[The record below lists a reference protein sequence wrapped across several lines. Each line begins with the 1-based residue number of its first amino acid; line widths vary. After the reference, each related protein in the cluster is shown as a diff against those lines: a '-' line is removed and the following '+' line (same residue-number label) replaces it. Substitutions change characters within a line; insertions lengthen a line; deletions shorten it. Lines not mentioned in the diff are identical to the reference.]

1 MYILQELIYA
11 KNISAALEKYIYD
24 QVCKCNISVFPLM
37 FTCNSNT
44 KAVYSVKITG
54 YMARN
59 VQQYLYNYHLTKQLD
74 LQITTLYVCD
84 QFCEQSQDDH
94 DVELTAVDD
103 NTNNTVTYSDDHTI
117 AISLAS
123 CALAL
128 LVIAILS
135 VLIYR

>member
-1 MYILQELIYA
+1 
-11 KNISAALEKYIYD
+11 
-24 QVCKCNISVFPLM
+24 M

-44 KAVYSVKITG
+44 KAVYSVEITG

-59 VQQYLYNYHLTKQLD
+59 VQQYLYSYHLTKQLD
-74 LQITTLYVCD
+74 LQIATLYVCD
-84 QFCEQSQDDH
+84 QFCEQNDDDH

-103 NTNNTVTYSDDHTI
+103 NTNTTVTYNDDHTI

-128 LVIAILS
+128 LVIAIVS

>member
-1 MYILQELIYA
+1 MYA

-24 QVCKCNISVFPLM
+24 QVCKCNVSVFSLM

-44 KAVYSVKITG
+44 KAVYSVQITG
-54 YMARN
+54 YRARN
-59 VQQYLYNYHLTKQLD
+59 VQQYLYNYHLTKQID
-74 LQITTLYVCD
+74 LQIATLYVCD
-84 QFCEQSQDDH
+84 QFCEQNGDH
-94 DVELTAVDD
+94 EVELKAMNDD
-103 NTNNTVTYSDDHTI
+103 NTTVSYNDDHTI